1 MDLKWQLSLLSMR
14 ARMYY
19 QKNRKKITINRS
31 DTAGYDKSK
40 VECVIYTSSNVMVA
54 IDGTGFDWSFMADEE
69 VPTNLALMAFSDSEY
84 DNLRI
89 ELNKSKFDLATYKR
103 GLASVEEQL
112 VFYKKNK
119 VMFYRK
125 LKKEKESNQIKID
138 NFENAS
144 KSLDKLIGS
153 QITDKGRKGV
163 GFESYNDV
171 TPLPTGYGSKV
182 FDSDEEEYEVM
193 VSDNVQHKLEQ
204 ANQPRKVSQ
213 NPRNNRTNWNEKK
226 TQKLGVG
233 FKFIKKAC
241 FVCGSFNHL
250 IKDCDFH
257 DKKMVQKPGVNNV
270 QKGTA
275 VLTMSGIV
283 PISIARQS
291 SSKAALVTTADFS
304 RFYWVFFLATKD
316 ETSGILKTFITEIE
330 NLLDHKVKVSVA
342 RTSQQNGVAERKNK
356 TLIEAVRTMLVNSK
370 LPTTFWAK
378 AVNTACYVLSRVLLL
393 KPHNKTPYELIRGRP
408 PVIDFMK
415 PFGCSITMLNTRDH
429 LGKFDEK
436 ADEGFFVGYSVSSK
450 AIRVFNKRTRIV
462 KKTLNIRFLENTPR
476 NETIGIVGTKDNIV
490 TGHAKKKKE
499 PKQEYILIPICT
511 TNLLISQDPKEN
523 EEYTRKNN
531 GVQNPTKEDDK
542 DGQEKDVR
550 DQKEALRRQF
560 ELEYARLY
568 GHEEA
573 TNINST
579 NRLNTISTPVN
590 TARPSFTNADPPSP
604 VNTVGTPVNTANEF
618 EEHLFEPFSPLK
630 RAFNLTQVPTV
641 SPMDNTSIFSGA
653 YDDEDVGAE
662 ADLNNLE
669 TTMNVSTIPITRIHK
684 DHPLES
690 YAGRASLV
698 EATECLDNSRYT
710 LWLVA
715 QGYRQEEGIDYDE
728 VFAPVARIEAISAK
742 TASTPMEAH
751 KSLSKDADGT
761 DVDVHLYRFQ
771 IQPKASHM
779 YAVKRIFRYLKG
791 QPNLGLWYPK
801 DSPMDLIAYSDC
813 DYAGAKYIAASHYYG
828 QSKICKRNEL
838 LTVDALGTSQ
848 ETNPILLTLKNLME
862 DLLPL
867 VVTPE
872 EGRLQGMVKSKLV
885 DFEDVYFV
893 KELKFNLFSVSQ
905 MCDKKNSVLFTDT
918 KCFVL
923 SLDFKLTDESHV
935 LLKVPRKDNMY
946 SVDLKNILPKGGL
959 TCHFVKATSDEF
971 KL

>member
-1 MDLKWQLSLLSMR
+1 M
-14 ARMYY
+14 
-19 QKNRKKITINRS
+19 NGI
-31 DTAGYDKSK
+31 
-40 VECVIYTSSNVMVA
+40 
-54 IDGTGFDWSFMADEE
+54 
-69 VPTNLALMAFSDSEY
+69 
-84 DNLRI
+84 
-89 ELNKSKFDLATYKR
+89 KR
-103 GLASVEEQL
+103 E
-112 VFYKKNK
+112 F
-119 VMFYRK
+119 
-125 LKKEKESNQIKID
+125 
-138 NFENAS
+138 
-144 KSLDKLIGS
+144 
-153 QITDKGRKGV
+153 
-163 GFESYNDV
+163 
-171 TPLPTGYGSKV
+171 
-182 FDSDEEEYEVM
+182 
-193 VSDNVQHKLEQ
+193 
-204 ANQPRKVSQ
+204 
-213 NPRNNRTNWNEKK
+213 
-226 TQKLGVG
+226 
-233 FKFIKKAC
+233 
-241 FVCGSFNHL
+241 
-250 IKDCDFH
+250 
-257 DKKMVQKPGVNNV
+257 
-270 QKGTA
+270 
-275 VLTMSGIV
+275 
-283 PISIARQS
+283 
-291 SSKAALVTTADFS
+291 
-304 RFYWVFFLATKD
+304 
-316 ETSGILKTFITEIE
+316 
-330 NLLDHKVKVSVA
+330 SVA

-630 RAFNLTQVPTV
+630 RAFNLPQVLTV
-641 SPMDNTSIFSGA
+641 SPMDNTGIFSGA

-684 DHPLES
+684 DHPLEQIIRDLQL
-690 YAGRASLV
+690 ALLTRRQLQQNLEELGLV
-698 EATECLDNSRYT
+698 EAMQEELLQFKLLNVWT
-710 LWLVA
+710 LVDLPYGKKAIGTKWVFKNKRDQRGIVVRNKARLVA

-728 VFAPVARIEAISAK
+728 VFAPVARIEAMSAK

-828 QSKICKRNEL
+828 QAIQSKICKRKVFL
-838 LTVDALGTSQ
+838 IVDDLGTSQ